1 MHGQFLLLY
10 SCEKRICSSP
20 VTTMAQTDT
29 AYVSAILPIRDFKT
43 GKPIDSTQKM
53 WYSKYRPCV
62 LSQYLCAE

>member
-10 SCEKRICSSP
+10 SCEKRICSFP

-43 GKPIDSTQKM
+43 GKPIDSTQKI